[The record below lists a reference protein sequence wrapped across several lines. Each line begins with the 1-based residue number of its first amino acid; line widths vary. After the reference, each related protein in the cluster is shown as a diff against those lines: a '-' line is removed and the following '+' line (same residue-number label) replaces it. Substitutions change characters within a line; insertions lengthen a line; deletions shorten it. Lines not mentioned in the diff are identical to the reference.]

1 MFTPTKIFLLIIIL
15 ALVWFIFSAI
25 EKRNRRA
32 AEAKREEKAETVD
45 LRQCTACGN
54 WVDNPAA
61 SRIARSEVDAI
72 IAIG

>member
-15 ALVWFIFSAI
+15 AVVWFIFSAI

-45 LRQCTACGN
+45 LRQCAVCGN
-54 WVDNPAA
+54 WVDNPCGKPDCP
-61 SRIARSEVDAI
+61 IK
-72 IAIG
+72 G